1 MKESTRSTLRRS
13 QRRKKTYFC
22 QETILASFLLSVCGT
37 DSRCAQSPL
46 CALTACMAV
55 ALGPKDD
62 VVWSQHPAHPVNHLH
77 SLQGKGLSQDLKQVN
92 VLHDYVGH
100 PSIVMGEVV
109 DLWHTH
115 IALGEV
121 GQVVQH
127 HNLGVEGQVC
137 AKLDGVLAKWEA
149 ASVVAVIP
157 ILVLMLGTGA
167 HDG

>member
-1 MKESTRSTLRRS
+1 MSAGPNGPCPYPGEPSVTLWGS
-13 QRRKKTYFC
+13 QSL
-22 QETILASFLLSVCGT
+22 Q
-37 DSRCAQSPL
+37 
-46 CALTACMAV
+46 
-55 ALGPKDD
+55 
-62 VVWSQHPAHPVNHLH
+62 HPVNHLH
-77 SLQGKGLSQDLKQVN
+77 SLQGKGLSQDPKQVN

-137 AKLDGVLAKWEA
+137 AKLDGLLA
-149 ASVVAVIP
+149 
-157 ILVLMLGTGA
+157 
-167 HDG
+167 

>member
-1 MKESTRSTLRRS
+1 
-13 QRRKKTYFC
+13 
-22 QETILASFLLSVCGT
+22 
-37 DSRCAQSPL
+37 
-46 CALTACMAV
+46 MAI

-62 VVWSQHPAHPVNHLH
+62 VVWSWHAAHPANCLH

-157 ILVLMLGTGA
+157 ILVLMLGMGA
-167 HDG
+167 HDSCNDWLPQRWESPQGPAALGSAIGLAPQSPGLLGGLKGGTGVS